1 MKASNPSPS
10 SSARSW
16 RSLRNPGRPPRVPHR
31 PGSAAAGNI
40 HLPACPANTDKVL
53 VKRTALL
60 VGLLLLLCTLGFARG
75 SQMDETEVLEQASFI
90 PTLEEYYSKP
100 TVETTAD
107 YDGGKDLWR
116 VVLTEQTSGKKVARF
131 KVADD
136 SGEVRGVKVSPRAD
150 EIKYPKL
157 SEDKAIKLAAASP
170 EVREEFTRH
179 GPHSGEAKYEEGAWT
194 VRFYVDERGAIGG
207 RPTEKGKEIATVA
220 VDDKTWVLD
229 YVYTGDQVGWSL
241 ARGVRGAY
249 GKQANYWWFWLPL
262 ALAFAAAFWR
272 TDRLFAIRNL
282 DIVALLGFLVS
293 HGFFREG
300 VVLEAVVLWYPPL
313 VYLFIRTLLMGF
325 GIGEKIEKTS
335 NFPTW
340 VLMVLAGLAGGL
352 VLGLNV
358 DSRVIDVGYAGVVG
372 ADRIL
377 EGTAPYGTMPQAV
390 GAGDTYGPL
399 NYLLYVPFV
408 LMFGSSGEWDFLPAA
423 HALTLL
429 SFVAGAMA
437 LFITGYRLSS
447 KEGAAA
453 LVFAWAAFPY
463 TVYATNNNTNDIIV
477 AALSAI
483 GLAAAA
489 SPIARG
495 ASIAAGFAI
504 KLYPLV
510 LGPLWIMYEG
520 RKRKPIIDFVLGG
533 TGVVLLT
540 FWVILLDG
548 HPVEAVRRFY
558 DNTLAF
564 QGDRV
569 SPWSLFSQ
577 VPQFA
582 FLQRPLMAFAIFL
595 SILVAFVPREKTLRR
610 LAALSAALV
619 IAFQLTV
626 NYWFYAYITWF
637 EPFVFVSLLLA
648 TNQKTALDSSQPS
661 DVSDQPQE
669 EVAP

>member
-1 MKASNPSPS
+1 
-10 SSARSW
+10 
-16 RSLRNPGRPPRVPHR
+16 VP
-31 PGSAAAGNI
+31 AG
-40 HLPACPANTDKVL
+40 PAKDEEIL
-53 VKRTALL
+53 VKRTVLL
-60 VGLLLLLCTLGFARG
+60 VALLLLLLCTLGFTRG
-75 SQMDETEVLEQASFI
+75 SQMDVTEVLEQASFI

-107 YDGGKDLWR
+107 YYRGKDLWR
-116 VVLTEQTSGKKVARF
+116 VVLTEQTSGKEVARF
-131 KVADD
+131 RVADD
-136 SGEVRGVKVSPRAD
+136 SGKVSGVEVSPGAE

-157 SEDKAIKLAAASP
+157 SEEMAIQLAAASP

-179 GPHSGEAKYEEGAWT
+179 GPHNAEAKYEEGAWT

-207 RPTEKGKEIATVA
+207 RPTKKGKEVATVG
-220 VDDKTWVLD
+220 VDDKSWALN
-229 YVYTGDQVGWSL
+229 YVYTGDQVGWNL
-241 ARGVRGAY
+241 ARGVRSAY
-249 GKQANYWWFWLPL
+249 GKQANYWWVWLPL

-282 DIVALLGFLVS
+282 DILALLGFLVS

-300 VVLEAVVLWYPPL
+300 IVLESVVLWYPPL
-313 VYLFIRTLLMGF
+313 IYLLIRTLLMGF
-325 GIGEKIEKTS
+325 GIGEKVEKTS
-335 NFPTW
+335 NLPLW
-340 VLMVLAGLAGGL
+340 LLMVLAGLAGGL

-358 DSRVIDVGYAGVVG
+358 DARVIDVGYAGVVG

-377 EGTAPYGTMPQAV
+377 EGTSPYGTMPRDV
-390 GAGDTYGPL
+390 GTGDTYGPL

-408 LMFGSSGEWDFLPAA
+408 LMFGFSGEWDFLPAA
-423 HALTLL
+423 HALTLF

-437 LFITGYRLSS
+437 LFITGYRLSG

-477 AALSAI
+477 AAVSAI

-533 TGVVLLT
+533 AGLVLLT

-548 HPVEAVRRFY
+548 HPIEAARRFY
-558 DNTLAF
+558 DNSLAF

-577 VPQFA
+577 IPELA
-582 FLQRPLMAFAIFL
+582 FLQRPLMALAIFL

-648 TNQKTALDSSQPS
+648 TNEKTALDGRQQASGFRHQ
-661 DVSDQPQE
+661 QE
-669 EVAP
+669 GEKDEHEGKEHGE